1 MTGHVTLS
9 EALEVVQRAAEADP
23 ALRSMIFARLGATDP
38 TRPANDAPV
47 RLPPIEAMNA
57 VQAAVFDN
65 WPSDR
70 RVTGRPNRYG
80 MAIEIW
86 TAPPERINVAR
97 RGNYQ
102 HKVNVALMDA
112 KAIKAWVKTVEKTN
126 AKRLNP
132 LSVDF
137 LAGLAE
143 AATIMGPGEF
153 LGVCAVK
160 TPGAGHVYFD
170 HQWVHVRLDGEATR
184 ATISIDGVGLVLPTF
199 SSTAPNG
206 DQLGAGVILQSRLD
220 RAGFSTSWAT
230 PEHEHASLALVT

>member
-1 MTGHVTLS
+1 MTSHVTLS
-9 EALEVVQRAAEADP
+9 EALEVVQKAAEADP
-23 ALRSMIFARLGATDP
+23 ALRSMIFARLGASDP

-47 RLPPIEAMNA
+47 RLPAIEAMNA

-65 WPSDR
+65 WPDGR
-70 RVTGRPNRYG
+70 RTAGRPNRYG

-97 RGNYQ
+97 RGSHQ

-112 KAIKAWVKTVEKTN
+112 KTIKAWAKAMEKTN

-137 LAGLAE
+137 LAGLADV
-143 AATIMGPGEF
+143 AAMMGSGEF
-153 LGVCAVK
+153 LGVCAAK
-160 TPGAGHVYFD
+160 THGAGHVYFD

-184 ATISIDGVGLVLPTF
+184 ATISIDGAGLVLPTF
-199 SSTAPNG
+199 STTAPNG

-220 RAGFSTSWAT
+220 RSGFSTSWAT
-230 PEHEHASLALVT
+230 PEHEHASLALVA

>member
-230 PEHEHASLALVT
+230 PEHEHASLALVA